1 MSYTIGDGMVTFAL
15 AGSIVGYLYVKHQ
28 SRQKRIEII
37 HQERMAAM
45 EKGKPLAEVPL
56 EPARERR
63 PPDPTVVPILGT
75 VLLSLSVGTMIVLAL
90 ILEAPSHGFW
100 VAPLPFTFLGVGLI
114 AGRAM
119 VAAVEGQESG
129 ARAIQFGGHHHRHVA
144 DGEMHQSS
152 IREAEQR
159 FRGGLSLGPGSAV
172 EAVLVHGVFHGL
184 REIAFQLSRGDGY
197 AVEKQ

>member
-1 MSYTIGDGMVTFAL
+1 MSYTIGDGIVTLAL
-15 AGSIVGYLYVKHQ
+15 AAGIVGYLQVIHR

-45 EKGKPLAEVPL
+45 EKGIPLPEFPL

-63 PPDPTVVPILGT
+63 PPDPTVLPILGT

-114 AGRAM
+114 AYHYLLAKPGR
-119 VAAVEGQESG
+119 
-129 ARAIQFGGHHHRHVA
+129 
-144 DGEMHQSS
+144 
-152 IREAEQR
+152 
-159 FRGGLSLGPGSAV
+159 
-172 EAVLVHGVFHGL
+172 
-184 REIAFQLSRGDGY
+184 
-197 AVEKQ
+197 